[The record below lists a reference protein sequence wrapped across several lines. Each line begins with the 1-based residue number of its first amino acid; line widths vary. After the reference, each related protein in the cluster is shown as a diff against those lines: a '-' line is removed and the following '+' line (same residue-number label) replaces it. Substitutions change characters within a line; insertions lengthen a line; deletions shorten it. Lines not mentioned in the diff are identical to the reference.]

1 MRATYE
7 PIGGEAAKFI
17 TCVRSIVISQVK
29 DKVKRE
35 SGPFLFGR
43 CESTGQQRTY
53 DSNYQEKHSYGS
65 MQ

>member
-29 DKVKRE
+29 DKVKR
-35 SGPFLFGR
+35 GKWAFPLWAVR
-43 CESTGQQRTY
+43 VDRAAA
-53 DSNYQEKHSYGS
+53 HL
-65 MQ
+65 